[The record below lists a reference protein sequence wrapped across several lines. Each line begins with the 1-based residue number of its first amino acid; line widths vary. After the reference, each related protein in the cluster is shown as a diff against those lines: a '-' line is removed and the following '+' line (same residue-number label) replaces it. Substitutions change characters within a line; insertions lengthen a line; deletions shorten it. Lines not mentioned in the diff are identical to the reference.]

1 MRVLKEYEPLY
12 FDDYLTADCHGG
24 RAGARSYSITQH
36 ALHEVIHSPT
46 PVRAFFLREVHA
58 TIYSSLWADFK
69 DRISEYEEQHGV
81 DLSEILKWTDNKS
94 GENTCIN
101 TVTGWSITT
110 KGFKVSSGNQT
121 ANLKSLAAATHV
133 YIDEADEVSKPDFTK
148 LKLSL
153 RKQGVNLKIIRAF
166 NPPPKDHWIWGD
178 YSLTAVKDDEIVQM
192 ILRASDVDEKTIR
205 SLVSKNNKPYYRA
218 EVKAHRHISITT
230 NFVNNF
236 KNLNPDA
243 VAEYDK
249 ILLDDIHYY
258 ITNMMGLIPN
268 DGGDAVYYEYDKEK
282 HHTDRIVKDGD
293 ILHIGMDFN
302 ITNMSAVVH
311 VVDSGIAYAAY
322 EFTSIFD
329 TEQMCRIISETF
341 PNHKVIVYP
350 DASGAARKTSS
361 GLSDFDLLRNAGFQ
375 IQSEKINP
383 PVRDRINT
391 VNANFRTS
399 KYFVNRF
406 TCSAYS
412 EALSKIK
419 YKGGEPDKK
428 SGYDHVTD
436 AGGYF
441 IANQLGAVRQVAVR
455 SSRSTIRR

>member
-1 MRVLKEYEPLY
+1 MNVLKEYEPLY
-12 FDDYLTADCHGG
+12 FDDYLTADCQGG

-36 ALHEVIHSPT
+36 ALHEVLHSKT

-58 TIYSSLWADFK
+58 TIYSSVWADFK
-69 DRISEYEEQHGV
+69 DRISEYEEMHGV
-81 DLSEILKWTDNKS
+81 DLSSILTWTDNKS
-94 GENTCIN
+94 GENTCVNNI
-101 TVTGWSITT
+101 TGWSITT

-133 YIDEADEVSKPDFTK
+133 YIEEADEVSKSEFLK

-153 RKQGVNLKIIRAF
+153 RKQGVDLKIIRAF

-178 YSLTAVKDDEIVQM
+178 YVLTKVSDEDIVQM
-192 ILRASDVDEKTIR
+192 ILRASDLDEKTIR
-205 SLVSKNNKPYYRA
+205 ALVSKNNKPYY
-218 EVKAHRHISITT
+218 KARVASSRHIMINT

-249 ILLDDIHYY
+249 IIVDDIHYY
-258 ITNMMGLIPN
+258 ITTMMGLIPN
-268 DGGDAVYYEYDKEK
+268 DGGDVVYYEYDKEK
-282 HHTDRIVKDGD
+282 HHTDRVVHPGD

-311 VVDSGIAYAAY
+311 VVDGEKAFAVF
-322 EFTSIFD
+322 EFTSVFD
-329 TEQMCRIISETF
+329 TEQMCRIINETF

-361 GLSDFDLLRNAGFQ
+361 GISDFDLLKRAKFQ
-375 IQSEKINP
+375 VISDSTNP

-391 VNANFRTS
+391 VNSNFRTS
-399 KYFVNRF
+399 KYYVNRF
-406 TCSAYS
+406 TCSNYS
-412 EALSKIK
+412 ESLIKLK

-436 AGGYF
+436 SAGYF
-441 IANQLGAVRQVAVR
+441 ISKQMGSVRKISA
-455 SSRSTIRR
+455 RSTKTTYRK